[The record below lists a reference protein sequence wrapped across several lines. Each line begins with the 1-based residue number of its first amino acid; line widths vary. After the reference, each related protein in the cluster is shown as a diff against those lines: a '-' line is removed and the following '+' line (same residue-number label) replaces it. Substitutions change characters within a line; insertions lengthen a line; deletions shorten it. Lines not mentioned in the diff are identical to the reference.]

1 MYFDSVNDARRVL
14 DNTLIRIGG
23 VPVYANRVNED
34 MKLEYFNIKTKKRHI
49 IDANSKDIDPTPVQL
64 GFVNGYGSAVYVS
77 RATPRVMKQ
86 GLSNDNM
93 VVETVLR
100 NEGTNI
106 LADQV
111 VSLKSE
117 LLINC
122 IVGDYPTFENAL
134 KSVTDGDSE
143 LVAFSR
149 HLAVSKNLNIYHRTS
164 KIGKVIDGKIVLN
177 EDKEHYAWVLE

>member
-1 MYFDSVNDARRVL
+1 MHFDNVNDARRVL

-23 VPVYANRVNED
+23 VPVYANRVNEEGN
-34 MKLEYFNIKTKKRHI
+34 LEYFNIKTKKRHL
-49 IDANSKDIDPTPVQL
+49 IDANSKDIDTTPVQL

-93 VVETVLR
+93 VVETILR
-100 NEGTNI
+100 NEGSNI

-111 VSLKSE
+111 ISLKSE
-117 LLINC
+117 LLINT
-122 IVGDYPTFENAL
+122 IDGDYPSFADAL

-149 HLAVSKNLNIYHRTS
+149 HLAISKNFNIYHRTA

-177 EDKEHYAWVLE
+177 EDKEHYSWVLE